1 MISAMTIEAV
11 EPALMEVAKAAE
23 IEGLCA
29 AGFVSYEAAPAFDSA
44 LRVRAGNDFPFLWF
58 GLFECVEERPA
69 LPGAFPMEGESLRW
83 EPEIQRADYL
93 QAIEAIREEIRLG
106 NTYQVNFT
114 YRLRAKAPSD
124 PWPLFLRM
132 VSAQGPG
139 YSAFLDTGRW
149 CICSASPEL
158 FFRREGT
165 RLESRPMKGTA
176 KRGRTLEEDK
186 KRASELSGSPK
197 ERAENIMI
205 VDMARSDLGRVAEVG
220 SVEVPVLCGLEKLP
234 TLWQMTSTVTARSK
248 RGFAEVFGAL
258 FPPASITGAPKPST
272 MGIIAALERSPRRIY
287 TGALGFLL
295 PGRSQFNVAIRTVLV
310 DKQNDVAEY
319 GTGGGITWDSKPGA
333 EFDECRAKAQVL
345 HRCRPPAL
353 LLETMRWE
361 QGVGYSLLDEHLSR
375 LMDSARYFDYAVSEA
390 EVRRSLAT
398 LATTFAS
405 GTRRVRLTA
414 DSTGKIGLSHSRLE
428 PPGSGLPCV
437 AFAPRPVDSSDA
449 MLFHKTTYR
458 RVYEEALAARPG
470 FSDVLLFNE
479 RGEVTESTIANVAVE
494 LDGLLWTPPLACGL
508 LPGTRRARMLV
519 EGSLQERPMAIEEVA
534 KAPRVLL
541 LNSVRGIWRVEVR
554 RQGANLKC

>member
-1 MISAMTIEAV
+1 MISATTIEAV
-11 EPALMEVAKAAE
+11 NPALREVEKAAE
-23 IEGLCA
+23 IERLFA
-29 AGFVSYEAAPAFDSA
+29 AGFVSYEAAPAFDEA
-44 LRVRAGNDFPFLWF
+44 LLARRGDDFPLLWF
-58 GLFECVEERPA
+58 GLFECVEESPA
-69 LPGAFPMEGESLRW
+69 LPDPRGIEGEGLLW
-83 EPEIQRADYL
+83 ESEIEKADFL

-114 YRLRAKAPSD
+114 HRLRAKAPSD

-139 YSAFLDTGRW
+139 YSTFLDTGRW

-176 KRGRTLEEDK
+176 KRGRTLAEDEK
-186 KRASELSGSPK
+186 LASGLSGSPK

-205 VDMARSDLGRVAEVG
+205 VDMVRNDLGRVAETG

-248 RGFAEVFGAL
+248 SGFAEVFGAL

-272 MGIIAALERSPRRIY
+272 MGIIASLERSPRRIY

-295 PGRSQFNVAIRTVLV
+295 PGCAQFNVAIRTVLV
-310 DKQNDVAEY
+310 DKQRAVAEY

-333 EFDECRAKAQVL
+333 EFDECTAKAQVL
-345 HRCRPPAL
+345 RRCRPPFL

-361 QGVGYSLLDEHLSR
+361 EGAGYSLLEEHLSR
-375 LMDSARYFDYAVSEA
+375 LTDSACYFDYEVNEA
-390 EVRRSLAT
+390 EVRRALAT
-398 LATTFAS
+398 LAATFAP
-405 GTRRVRLTA
+405 GPRRVRLTA
-414 DSTGKIGLSHSRLE
+414 DSAGKINLSHSRLD
-428 PPGSGLPCV
+428 PLGPGLPRV
-437 AFAPRPVDSSDA
+437 AFGSRPVDASDA
-449 MLFHKTTYR
+449 MLFHKTTCR

-494 LDGLLWTPPLACGL
+494 LDGLLWTPPLVCGL
-508 LPGTRRARMLV
+508 LSGTRRARMIA
-519 EGSLQERPMAIEEVA
+519 EGSLKERLMTIDEVTE
-534 KAPRVLL
+534 APRVFL
-541 LNSVRGIWRVEVR
+541 LNSVRGIWRVEVSR
-554 RQGANLKC
+554 PGEKRD